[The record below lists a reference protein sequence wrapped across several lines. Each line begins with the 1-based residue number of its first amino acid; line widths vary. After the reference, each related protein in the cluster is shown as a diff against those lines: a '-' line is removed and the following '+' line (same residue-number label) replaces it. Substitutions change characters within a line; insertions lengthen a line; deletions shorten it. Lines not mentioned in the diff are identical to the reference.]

1 MANAIYPGSF
11 DPATRGHLDIIARAS
26 KMFDH
31 ITVAVLNN
39 SAKVPLFSVDER
51 VKMLAELCAPYENV
65 TIDSFSGLTV
75 DYAKA
80 IGTDV
85 MIRGLRAVSD
95 YEYEMQI
102 AQTNRTLLANVD
114 TVFLATSLE
123 YSYLSSTTVKE
134 VAQYGGDVSRFVPD
148 EIAKRLYEKFRDRL
162 ESAPKKSAG
171 GKSGN
176 EH

>member
-11 DPATRGHLDIIARAS
+11 DPVTRGHLDIIDRAS
-26 KMFDH
+26 RMFDH
-31 ITVAVLNN
+31 LTVAVLTN
-39 SAKVPLFSVDER
+39 SSKNPLFSVDER
-51 VKMLAELCAPYENV
+51 VNMLAEVCAPFENV

-75 DYAKA
+75 DYAKK

-102 AQTNRTLLANVD
+102 AQTNRALLPTID

-123 YSYLSSTTVKE
+123 YAYLSSTTVKE
-134 VAQYGGDVSRFVPD
+134 VARYGGDIGRFVPD
-148 EIAKRLYEKFRDRL
+148 LVAERMYRKYQIKL
-162 ESAPKKSAG
+162 AG
-171 GKSGN
+171 GESGN
-176 EH
+176 EHKN